1 MSGLAKNELP
11 SAFVMAGL
19 DHSRSK
25 NGVAS
30 LAYAIP
36 LRDAA
41 SPRSSKSEGG
51 CPPDRD
57 HRVKPGDDAEFGE
70 RQRAATK
77 LIFVPLFRTFTEAKS
92 VDTACGCREP
102 LQ

>member
-1 MSGLAKNELP
+1 VSGLAKNELP

-57 HRVKPGDDAEFGE
+57 HRVKCSVRGDDRRLFGDM
-70 RQRAATK
+70 TD
-77 LIFVPLFRTFTEAKS
+77 TFGVGQGSWDRRSMVAIWWDAKKM
-92 VDTACGCREP
+92 P
-102 LQ
+102 N